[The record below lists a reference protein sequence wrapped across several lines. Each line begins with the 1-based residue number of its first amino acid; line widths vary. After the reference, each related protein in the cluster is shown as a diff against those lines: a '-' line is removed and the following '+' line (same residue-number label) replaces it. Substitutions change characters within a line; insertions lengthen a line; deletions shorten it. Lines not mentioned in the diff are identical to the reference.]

1 MALCSYINHDP
12 QICNKTDADN
22 LQTNISTNETK
33 TMRSCRDGAFRISTM
48 ARCVKRIADVSTS
61 NAFFVILLSVQL
73 LAWHSGASALANC
86 PGGCSCNDD
95 TLVVVCEE
103 SRLDVLPIALN
114 PSIQRLIIRNNKIKT
129 IDASM
134 QFYTELQHL
143 DLSQNH
149 LVNIPTKSFAFQR
162 KLQELH
168 LNHNKISSVTNTTF
182 QGLNSLTVLNLK
194 HNFLEELTNGVFST
208 LPRLEELNLGQNR
221 ISRIE
226 PRAFSGLSA
235 LRILYLDDNQLSSVP
250 TASFSLLG
258 SLAELHVGLNAF
270 SFLPDDA
277 FAGLNRLAVLDLNGA
292 GLSNI
297 SENAFRGLPGLRS
310 LNLFGNRLSIVP
322 TEQLSSLTRLEELY
336 VGQNDFIVLES
347 HSFRGLK
354 NLKFIDITGATQLE
368 RLAKGSFE
376 DNLNLETIVLSNN
389 KKLAII
395 EEGSLLG
402 LPKLR
407 HVSLRDNA
415 IISLSETTFVGK
427 ELKQLDLTDN
437 PIFCDCQLL
446 WLRELLNEKSNFTQI
461 QCASPEHLKDKHL
474 RTLTADDLGCVLH
487 DSRQQT
493 IICIIVVACVATIAT
508 VVLILYRYRKNMPE
522 KLKDCKWNKGRKNL
536 EYHKPIS
543 TEEDCILELYA
554 SPSVF
559 FMSGGQGSARRPP
572 RSGGGGT
579 LPANGFTYIGGD
591 ARPQQPLTLNNGAP
605 APLLN
610 NGSLRSLPDKKNG
623 RNGVVCHPEN
633 FQRNVDAR
641 YSRKQENGYL
651 RASET
656 VLGLRE
662 RERAYAGPDYEPE
675 YSVIPELYGRGD
687 CPRSCSHS
695 NTFNC

>member
-1 MALCSYINHDP
+1 MDTIRNSRNQYG
-12 QICNKTDADN
+12 T
-22 LQTNISTNETK
+22 
-33 TMRSCRDGAFRISTM
+33 GFRISTM
-48 ARCVKRIADVSTS
+48 APHRSGSRSAAYVTFNTIMV
-61 NAFFVILLSVQL
+61 LLVCL
-73 LAWHSGASALANC
+73 ELAWLGGASALANC

-129 IDASM
+129 IDSSM
-134 QFYTELQHL
+134 QFYAELQHL

-149 LVNIPTKSFAFQR
+149 LVNIPTKSFSYQK

-168 LNHNKISSVTNTTF
+168 LNHNKISSVSNKTF

-194 HNFLEELTNGVFST
+194 RNFLEELTNGVFST

-226 PRAFSGLSA
+226 PRAFAGLSA

-250 TASFSLLG
+250 TTSFSLLG

-292 GLSNI
+292 GLFNI
-297 SENAFRGLPGLRS
+297 SDNAFRGLPGLRS
-310 LNLFGNRLSIVP
+310 LNLFGNRLSVVS
-322 TEQLSSLTRLEELY
+322 TQQLSGLTRLEELY
-336 VGQNDFIVLES
+336 IGQNDFIVLES
-347 HSFRGLK
+347 HSFKGLK
-354 NLKFIDITGATQLE
+354 NLKLLDITGATQLE
-368 RLAKGSFE
+368 RVEKGAFE
-376 DNLNLETIVLSNN
+376 DNINLENIVLTNN
-389 KKLAII
+389 KKLSTI
-395 EEGSLLG
+395 EDCALLG

-415 IISLSETTFVGK
+415 IISLSETVFIGK

-446 WLRELLNEKSNFTQI
+446 WLQQLLNEKSNFTQI
-461 QCASPEHLKDKHL
+461 QCASPEHLKDKYL
-474 RTLTADDLGCVLH
+474 RALSADDLGCVLH

-493 IICIIVVACVATIAT
+493 IICIVVVACVAVIAT
-508 VVLILYRYRKNMPE
+508 LVLLLYRYRKSMQE
-522 KLKDCKWNKGRKNL
+522 KLKDYKWNKGRKNL

-559 FMSGGQGSARRPP
+559 FMSGGQGSARRPQ

-579 LPANGFTYIGGD
+579 MPANGFTYIGGD
-591 ARPQQPLTLNNGAP
+591 GRHQHQPLTLNNGAP
-605 APLLN
+605 VHHLN
-610 NGSLRSLPDKKNG
+610 NGSLRSLPDKKNN

-633 FQRNVDAR
+633 FQRNLDTR
-641 YSRKQENGYL
+641 YSRKQENGYM
-651 RASET
+651 RNSET
-656 VLGLRE
+656 VIGFPRDRE
-662 RERAYAGPDYEPE
+662 RDRDYEREVPDYSEPE
-675 YSVIPELYGRGD
+675 YSIIPEAGYGHAED
-687 CPRSCSHS
+687 FPRSCSHS